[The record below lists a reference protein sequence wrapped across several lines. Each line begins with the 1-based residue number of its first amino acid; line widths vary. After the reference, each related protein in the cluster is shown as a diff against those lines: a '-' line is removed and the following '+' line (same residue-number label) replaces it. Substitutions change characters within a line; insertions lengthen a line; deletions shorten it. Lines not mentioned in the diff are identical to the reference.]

1 MRSIIS
7 WKPPAPAFF
16 GGRNCCWTKSRP
28 DQLRSCKR
36 RQVQAAVLESVQQPD
51 RTLVRV
57 RPESQVN
64 MRSVALGMIR
74 FYKRYISPGLGSNC
88 RFYPSCSEY
97 TYQAIEKYGVLRGS
111 LMGGWRIMRCN
122 PFNKGGY
129 DPVP

>member
-1 MRSIIS
+1 
-7 WKPPAPAFF
+7 
-16 GGRNCCWTKSRP
+16 
-28 DQLRSCKR
+28 
-36 RQVQAAVLESVQQPD
+36 
-51 RTLVRV
+51 
-57 RPESQVN
+57 

-74 FYKRYISPGLGSNC
+74 FYKRFISPGLGSNC

>member
-1 MRSIIS
+1 
-7 WKPPAPAFF
+7 
-16 GGRNCCWTKSRP
+16 
-28 DQLRSCKR
+28 
-36 RQVQAAVLESVQQPD
+36 
-51 RTLVRV
+51 
-57 RPESQVN
+57 